1 MALTKN
7 ETQVQWS
14 GSDSV
19 TLNSSSEFVSDAVAF
34 DDTDVAAVLQV
45 SVDNQGTAA
54 SGDVV
59 TVRILYTS
67 GDVLGDSGADYD
79 TSEHSEQ
86 FQLDTVAANTP
97 GEDPARKTIS
107 LNDMIAAGGFKLSV
121 SCPNAATRNI
131 VVRAR
136 LKAQRAS

>member
-67 GDVLGDSGADYD
+67 GDVLGDTDFDGMDVPPQD
-79 TSEHSEQ
+79 EI
-86 FQLDTVAANTP
+86 
-97 GEDPARKTIS
+97 G
-107 LNDMIAAGGFKLSV
+107 
-121 SCPNAATRNI
+121 
-131 VVRAR
+131 RAHV
-136 LKAQRAS
+136 

>member
-19 TLNSSSEFVSDAVAF
+19 TLNSSSEFVSDAVSF
-34 DDTDVAAVLQV
+34 DATDVAAVLQI
-45 SVDNQGTAA
+45 SADNQGTPT

-59 TVRILYTS
+59 TVRILYTT
-67 GDVLGDSGADYD
+67 GDVLGDTGDDFD

-86 FQLDTVAANTP
+86 FQLDTVTANTP
-97 GEDPARKTIS
+97 GEDPVRKTIS
-107 LNDMIAAGGFKLSV
+107 LNDMMGAKGFKLSV
-121 SCPNAATRNI
+121 SCPNAGTRNI

-136 LKAQRAS
+136 LGTQRAA